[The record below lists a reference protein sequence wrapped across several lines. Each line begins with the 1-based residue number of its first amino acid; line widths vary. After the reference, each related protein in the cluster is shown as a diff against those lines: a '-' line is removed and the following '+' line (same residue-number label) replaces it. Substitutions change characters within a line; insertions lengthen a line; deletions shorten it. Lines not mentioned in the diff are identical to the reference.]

1 MEDGCDRDVIG
12 RRLRRLVRMRRLKV
26 AADSRDPVNLKSS
39 EPLSDDA
46 DFEDALAKLRDRAE
60 GIYAWL
66 EDNHSSDMNRHAHL
80 QEGSVE
86 RAYWHSG
93 YAVAMMDAIRLI
105 TGQKV

>member
-1 MEDGCDRDVIG
+1 MI
-12 RRLRRLVRMRRLKV
+12 RLKV
-26 AADSRDPVNLKSS
+26 AADSRDPVNLESP
-39 EPLSDDA
+39 EPMSDDA
-46 DFEDALAKLRDRAE
+46 GLEDALARLQERAE

-66 EDNHSSDMNRHAHL
+66 EDNHSGDMNRHAHL

-93 YAVAMMDAIRLI
+93 YAVATMDAIRLI